1 MQIFERVIS
10 HVMSSNRLSAGA
22 ARAVHLTLPRV
33 QLGRPATSGYT
44 KVSGRLRSLEA
55 ARAFLISDF

>member
-1 MQIFERVIS
+1 MSHEYANFPARDIS
-10 HVMSSNRLSAGA
+10 REGFLNNTSAYA
-22 ARAVHLTLPRV
+22 RV

-55 ARAFLISDF
+55 ARALGLISDF